1 MSDQNP
7 GSPKANPDRAAVYQQ
22 LCSSY
27 HQIDDFRAKLLAL
40 LPFASAAG
48 LFLLLNDKLPHR
60 SAVEAAGPFFVPI
73 GIFGAVVTLGLFSYE
88 IYGIRKCGALIDT
101 GIRLER
107 KMKVRGQFMSR
118 PNCLVN
124 EPLAAGVIYPAVL
137 AGWLFLALVAW
148 SATAALAVAGL
159 VFLVGFAFM
168 LAWDVGMV
176 RKARERENQALAA
189 DRLRDAGLRESRG
202 RSGDSPPATALR

>member
-7 GSPKANPDRAAVYQQ
+7 VSPKDNPHRTDVYQQ

-48 LFLLLNDKLPHR
+48 LFLLLNDKLPDR

-73 GIFGAVVTLGLFSYE
+73 GIFGAVVTLGLFFYE
-88 IYGIRKCGALIDT
+88 IYGIRKCGALIVT
-101 GIRLER
+101 GIELER
-107 KMKVRGQFMSR
+107 KMKVRGQFTSR
-118 PNCLVN
+118 PNYLIN
-124 EPLAAGVIYPAVL
+124 EPFAAGVIYPAVL

-148 SATAALAVAGL
+148 SATAALVIAGL
-159 VFLVGFAFM
+159 VFLAGFALM
-168 LAWDVGMV
+168 LAWDVSMV
-176 RKARERENQALAA
+176 REAREREKQALAA
-189 DRLRDAGLRESRG
+189 DREADPAGGGRREPSL
-202 RSGDSPPATALR
+202 PASV